1 MSMLFGKQS
10 PKHHLRRRSVTLGT
24 GRLRPAPDALALAR
38 AVAMLTGE
46 RMVAP
51 RAVTRRAAPLAARG
65 IVAMLVLASRR
76 MMAPRPSDAEPRF
89 RRAYAR
95 PRPQLN
101 APLRVLSAH
110 VCVKG

>member
-1 MSMLFGKQS
+1 MLPG
-10 PKHHLRRRSVTLGT
+10 RAVVAAGA
-24 GRLRPAPDALALAR
+24 GRLRSAPDALAVAR
-38 AVAMLTGE
+38 TVAMLAGG
-46 RMVAP
+46 RVVAP